1 MLKHKTCGPHPK
13 NAEGVGGR
21 ITETALLGRAG
32 VLFQREQAGSF
43 KVVSDFQQYVYV
55 RGQLRTLINTK
66 KCLRMVHS
74 L

>member
-21 ITETALLGRAG
+21 ITETALLGRAD
-32 VLFQREQAGSF
+32 VLFQREQAGSLE
-43 KVVSDFQQYVYV
+43 VVADFQQHVYV
-55 RGQLRTLINTK
+55 REQLRTLINTK
-66 KCLRMVHS
+66 KCLRTVCS